1 MTTVLVT
8 KDYILADRL
17 VDYAGTVKELPKLH
31 KHKNKFVFYTGERV
45 LDTEFWKISMTAV
58 IEKYLDED
66 KRKEVEPL
74 FVDFF
79 EKERIF
85 DQIVIFTARKTHWLT
100 LVAGKFED
108 LVINENAVWVT
119 GSGGGFARAAWA
131 TGISEKKIMP
141 LVGSIDPSSST
152 TYDLFYRKS
161 LR

>member
-45 LDTEFWKISMTAV
+45 LDTEFWKISMTAA

-79 EKERIF
+79 EKDRIF
-85 DQIVIFTARKTHWLT
+85 DQIVIFTARKTRWLT

-108 LVINENAVWVT
+108 LVINENTVWVT